1 MQTGKAGGGVS
12 HEVSGAAG
20 AVDATVASVA
30 SGRAVPEAVAPAAS
44 GVDRK
49 AAIRRAFG
57 RVHRVLDELE
67 RELLGDVPAHRT
79 AFFAVCPG
87 CGTRYDN
94 LLGSDR
100 YSCGP
105 CRKRG
110 AEHIAEVQMFWSQP

>member
-1 MQTGKAGGGVS
+1 MERATLVRRGLRSEGRAAAEQAPEVLPVMQTGKAGGGVS

-49 AAIRRAFG
+49 
-57 RVHRVLDELE
+57 
-67 RELLGDVPAHRT
+67 
-79 AFFAVCPG
+79 
-87 CGTRYDN
+87 
-94 LLGSDR
+94 
-100 YSCGP
+100 
-105 CRKRG
+105 RG